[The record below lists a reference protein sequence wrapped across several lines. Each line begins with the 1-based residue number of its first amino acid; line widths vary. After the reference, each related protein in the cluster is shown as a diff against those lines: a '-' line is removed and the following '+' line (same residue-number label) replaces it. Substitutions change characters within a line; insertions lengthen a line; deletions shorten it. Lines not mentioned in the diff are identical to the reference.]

1 MTVAQNIEYGLNLRK
16 IDKETRTQK
25 VADVLQI
32 VKMEEY
38 ADRPVNAISG
48 GQQQRIALAR
58 AIVIEPDVLLLD
70 EPLSNLDAKLR
81 LELRNEIKRIHGH
94 ADITAIYVT
103 HDQSEALSLADRIAV
118 MCDGVIIQVGT
129 PQEIYRQPINTF
141 VANFIG
147 ETNFVQ
153 GQVMGKTAE
162 FLQIETPLGNL
173 RTRISQQHNFK
184 TGENVYCSIR
194 PEAIKFG
201 NVIEVEPADTNL
213 FQAFTQDII
222 YLGQIEEYE
231 LAVGP
236 SPSTASE
243 ATSTA
248 TLNFKAILYNP
259 SYDQR
264 PSKANDQPIFC
275 YVAPE
280 DVIVLPSEEP
290 GLPSQSTTNFDPP

>member
-1 MTVAQNIEYGLNLRK
+1 
-16 IDKETRTQK
+16 
-25 VADVLQI
+25 
-32 VKMEEY
+32 
-38 ADRPVNAISG
+38 
-48 GQQQRIALAR
+48 
-58 AIVIEPDVLLLD
+58 
-70 EPLSNLDAKLR
+70 
-81 LELRNEIKRIHGH
+81 
-94 ADITAIYVT
+94 
-103 HDQSEALSLADRIAV
+103 

-162 FLQIETPLGNL
+162 FLQIETPIGNL

-201 NVIEVEPADTNL
+201 NVIGVEPADTNL

-243 ATSTA
+243 ATFTA
-248 TLNFKAILYNP
+248 ALNFKAILYNP

-264 PSKANDQPIFC
+264 PSKANDQPIVC

-280 DVIVLPSEEP
+280 DVIVLPPEELDP
-290 GLPSQSTTNFDPP
+290 PSQSTTNP